1 MKPTDEVDD
10 LLTRAGA
17 RWRADQPSAPEPDLD
32 RMLGGRRRP
41 RGWVPAL
48 AAASVAAIAAAA
60 LTVLPGGDKERPA
73 GTPPSVAQSNQLE
86 TAQVRTEQTG
96 PSNDDLLVHPGDKVQ
111 AGGEIIA
118 VPGQDAVFCS
128 SRPMTLVGY
137 PPGQEPAPSCP
148 AEFAVTLKTVDL
160 DRLGNVRTIK
170 GVRTGTATLIGIW
183 GDRSIEVQEQKAFVP
198 RPVPP
203 LPPLPCPPPKGG
215 WVSKPSNLNSPAV
228 LAFLDAHK
236 DQITEPFVQHPRGH
250 GRGKPVVL
258 QIGVAHGDLAAFQA
272 TFEKVYDGNLCVTQ
286 ALLSRGD
293 NNRLYN
299 ALTTLTGRKEL
310 GINATSAGTPG
321 GGPAEVQ
328 VVVYTEEVKA
338 ALAPVGLDVLKIIPA
353 VKPVR

>member
-1 MKPTDEVDD
+1 MNPTDEVDD

-17 RWRADQPSAPEPDLD
+17 RWRADQPSAPEPDLE

-41 RGWVPAL
+41 RAWVPAL
-48 AAASVAAIAAAA
+48 AAASVAAIAAAV
-60 LTVLPGGDKERPA
+60 LTVLPDGGQKPIATGDSS
-73 GTPPSVAQSNQLE
+73 TPQSVAQGNQP
-86 TAQVRTEQTG
+86 TAPADPT
-96 PSNDDLLVHPGDKVQ
+96 NDQLLVRPGDKVE

-118 VPGQDAVFCS
+118 APGQAPVFCP

-137 PPGQEPAPSCP
+137 LPGQEPAPVCP
-148 AEFAVTLKTVDL
+148 AEFAVTLKNVDL
-160 DRLGNVRTIK
+160 DRLGNARTIK

-198 RPVPP
+198 RPVAP
-203 LPPLPCPPPKGG
+203 LPPLACPPPKGG

-272 TFEKVYDGNLCVTQ
+272 TFEKVYDGNLCVTP

-310 GINATSAGTPG
+310 GISATSAATPG